1 VRRAKLGEQRKDQFE
16 EAPMSNLPIT
26 LASGFYDRMHGLYT
40 GDIKPAGIDL
50 NFVVLDDPR
59 QVFDR
64 MGGGQEFDASEFSL
78 SEHITK
84 LVAGNS
90 PFVAVPAMI
99 SRVFRHGFIFVN
111 AKSGI
116 KKPKDLEGRRVGVPL
131 YVQTAAVWIRG
142 MLQHDHGVDLSK
154 IHWVQGA
161 MEHPGTHGK
170 PAVLPVLKEIDL
182 IQNSSGRSLN
192 QLLEDGGDNGGID
205 AIITSHIPEPLGHNP
220 NILRL
225 FPNYRE
231 VEAEYFKRTK
241 IFPIM
246 HVLAIKRSIYE
257 KHPFV
262 ATSLYNAFVQ
272 SKNLALKK
280 MFSTRALRYMMPFL
294 PAQLDEIREIFGDDP
309 WPYGVEENRP
319 TLEALVRYMHE
330 QHFIAK
336 KMPIE
341 DLFVKSYGHTEPA
354 Y

>member
-1 VRRAKLGEQRKDQFE
+1 
-16 EAPMSNLPIT
+16 MSNLPIT

-50 NFVVLDDPR
+50 NFLVLDDPR

-64 MGGGQEFDASEFSL
+64 MGGGLEFDASEFSL

-84 LVAGNS
+84 LAAGNS

-99 SRVFRHGFIFVN
+99 SRVFRHQFIFIN

-142 MLQHDHGVDLSK
+142 MLQHEYGVDLSK

-170 PAVLPVLKEIDL
+170 PAVLPLLKEIDL
-182 IQNSSGRSLN
+182 VQNSSGRSLN
-192 QLLEDGGDNGGID
+192 QLLEDGEANGGID
-205 AIITSHIPEPLGHNP
+205 AIVTSHIPEPLGRNP
-220 NILRL
+220 SIVRL

-231 VEAEYFKRTK
+231 VEADYFKRTK

-246 HVLAIKRSIYE
+246 HVLAIKRSVYE

-262 ATSLYNAFVQ
+262 ATSLYNACCESRALAVQ
-272 SKNLALKK
+272 K
-280 MFSTRALRYMMPFL
+280 MRDVGALRYMMPWL
-294 PAQLDEIREIFGDDP
+294 VSDLHEIDDTFGSDF
-309 WPYGVEENRP
+309 WAYGVEENRP
-319 TLEALVRYMHE
+319 TLEALVTYLYE
-330 QHFIAK
+330 QAMIPK

-341 DLFVKSYGHTEPA
+341 EIFVPTHGFPNIGGNRSGREGWGTVAKG
-354 Y
+354 